1 MTKTS
6 IALWVVLLVAILVA
20 AFLWVNRPRKIII
33 DAALPANFPQQGFS
47 HNTLEELLRS
57 YVSTD
62 GRVDY
67 ERWHQH
73 RESVKQLNSYLA
85 AVSQFSPDST
95 PERFADRND
104 ELAYWMY
111 GYNAYVIKSVL
122 DHWPLE
128 SVTNVKAPLE
138 AVRGLGF
145 FYQLRFSFG
154 GEFFSLRGV
163 ENNKIRKQYQDPRIH
178 FILNCASESC
188 PIARPGLPI
197 GNDLEQLLVQ
207 ATSEFINNTNNVQVD
222 HDQKIV
228 FVSSIFKWYEN
239 DFVNYVRLDG
249 ELVGN
254 GLLAYIARYAS
265 DTLADD
271 ITQAGDYEIRFRDYD
286 WSVNSTD

>member
-6 IALWVVLLVAILVA
+6 IALWVVLLLAVLA
-20 AFLWVNRPRKIII
+20 AVFLWVNRPRKIII
-33 DAALPANFPQQGFS
+33 DAVLPANFPQQGFS
-47 HNTLEELLRS
+47 HDTLEELLRS

-73 RESVKQLNSYLA
+73 PESVKQLNSYLA

-95 PERFADRND
+95 PERFPDRND

-154 GEFFSLRGV
+154 GEFFSLLGV

-197 GNDLEQLLVQ
+197 GDDLEQLLVQ
-207 ATSEFINNTNNVQVD
+207 ATSEFINNTDNVQVD
-222 HDQKIV
+222 HDQKLIYL
-228 FVSSIFKWYEN
+228 SSIFKWYEN
-239 DFVNYVRLDG
+239 DFVNHVRLDG
-249 ELVGN
+249 ELGGN
-254 GLLAYIARYAS
+254 GLIAYIARYAS

-271 ITQAGDYEIRFRDYD
+271 IARAGDYEIQFRDYD
-286 WSVNSTD
+286 WSVNSAD